1 MNFNILKHRRSLETR
16 VRNLVDILQGE
27 LRVTPEKSLQGGPRA
42 ARRATNLLVRLNR
55 STQVSRNYD

>member
-1 MNFNILKHRRSLETR
+1 METR